1 MITDSFLNSC
11 FSLLLSKDTKLQ
23 KATVL
28 YRDIL
33 EILDVHEK
41 RETLSIPLNIQLK
54 LTCLK
59 TICEMFNNNKSIDN
73 VFDSISFT
81 SNFDQYQDFLTQKI
95 NGKLTDVEI
104 TDIINQIRLRKKINS
119 LFKNY
124 DELSLVLETIKDG
137 TFDSIDDL
145 IEDYEITIKKL
156 YSNMMESNRS
166 IAIEASSSL
175 DLMKDDYDHVVDMI
189 VKKYERK
196 NTTSTGFQIFD
207 DKILMGGFE
216 PSRLYIFG
224 GGSGAGKSTILNNF
238 IIKSATNPRMKVD
251 DKHISKPGEI
261 EKVYV
266 YITLENTIEEAL
278 LRTYQPLFDRTI
290 QQTLQ
295 EISSGIDIKKKLMDE
310 LERNNSTI
318 IMKYFPAMSVSYIDL
333 MGVLDEVIETYGKD
347 KIAGLYVDYLDL
359 LKTDSK
365 YDLYRIEL
373 GHITLSLKTLAVQYN
388 IPVITATQLGRSIY
402 RVQSSSEL
410 NVDQMGESIKKVE
423 HADFVAL
430 LASDPIDETIVYCK
444 VGKNRSGK
452 SKINLNM
459 KVDFSRFNFINI
471 SIVSN
476 EKKPDVISDVNPMS
490 FNGMH
495 VGL

>member
-23 KATVL
+23 KATIL

-41 RETLSIPLNIQLK
+41 RETLNIPLNIQLK

-175 DLMKDDYDHVVDMI
+175 PAAF
-189 VKKYERK
+189 
-196 NTTSTGFQIFD
+196 TS
-207 DKILMGGFE
+207 
-216 PSRLYIFG
+216 SV
-224 GGSGAGKSTILNNF
+224 SGASFTAF
-238 IIKSATNPRMKVD
+238 
-251 DKHISKPGEI
+251 
-261 EKVYV
+261 
-266 YITLENTIEEAL
+266 TLIVA
-278 LRTYQPLFDRTI
+278 
-290 QQTLQ
+290 
-295 EISSGIDIKKKLMDE
+295 
-310 LERNNSTI
+310 
-318 IMKYFPAMSVSYIDL
+318 
-333 MGVLDEVIETYGKD
+333 VL
-347 KIAGLYVDYLDL
+347 A
-359 LKTDSK
+359 
-365 YDLYRIEL
+365 
-373 GHITLSLKTLAVQYN
+373 
-388 IPVITATQLGRSIY
+388 
-402 RVQSSSEL
+402 
-410 NVDQMGESIKKVE
+410 
-423 HADFVAL
+423 
-430 LASDPIDETIVYCK
+430 LASLSP
-444 VGKNRSGK
+444 RS
-452 SKINLNM
+452 SLAA
-459 KVDFSRFNFINI
+459 
-471 SIVSN
+471 
-476 EKKPDVISDVNPMS
+476 
-490 FNGMH
+490 
-495 VGL
+495 